1 MAPALP
7 FPTALF
13 SERFKA
19 SYSRLSAEKQR
30 DCDQAVLAPMKGLES
45 PGLRIKPIQPDKHYL
60 EARMGSGDRVVF
72 RREAGQILFI
82 DVVTHD
88 EIDRYGR
95 RPKG

>member
-1 MAPALP
+1 VAPVAP
-7 FPTALF
+7 FPTAVF

-30 DCDQAVLAPMKGLES
+30 DCDQAVLGLLKGLES
-45 PGLRIKPIQPDKHYL
+45 PGLRIKPIQPGKHYL
-60 EARMGSGDRVVF
+60 EARIGSGDRVVF

-88 EIDRYGR
+88 EIARYGR

>member
-1 MAPALP
+1 MAPAAP
-7 FPTALF
+7 FPTAVF
-13 SERFKA
+13 ADRFKT
-19 SYSRLSAEKQR
+19 SYSRLSAERQR
-30 DCDQAVLAPMKGLES
+30 DCDQAVLALIKGLES
-45 PGLRIKPIQPDKHYL
+45 PGLRVKPIQPDKHYL

-72 RREAGQILFI
+72 RRHAGQILFV